1 MLNNKSTKAA
11 LQVTMTNGRR
21 DVDTHTH
28 KRRKGEKKLLSTK
41 KLAMLYVYL
50 CEKKNKPSVPLI
62 CRFDSCS
69 GNVSIGKVIKNLLGR
84 FPQLGKKVKRK

>member
-11 LQVTMTNGRR
+11 LQVTMTNGR
-21 DVDTHTH
+21 DVDT
-28 KRRKGEKKLLSTK
+28 KRGRGKKYFYQ

>member
-28 KRRKGEKKLLSTK
+28 KKGGRGEKLLSTK
-41 KLAMLYVYL
+41 NLAMLYVYL

-69 GNVSIGKVIKNLLGR
+69 GNVSIGKVIKKPVRSISAAWQEG
-84 FPQLGKKVKRK
+84 